1 MLYEDLRSLTDV
13 KHRRIEKLEAIEKVL
28 EEKLSKEM
36 ELKNKCFRLL
46 TEKENQYDELTKEYV
61 EKGRLLEVE

>member
-36 ELKNKCFRLL
+36 ELKNKYFRLL

>member
-28 EEKLSKEM
+28 EEKLSKEL
-36 ELKNKCFRLL
+36 ELKNKYFRLL
-46 TEKENQYDELTKEYV
+46 TEKENQYDELTKEYE
-61 EKGRLLEVE
+61 EKSRLLEVE